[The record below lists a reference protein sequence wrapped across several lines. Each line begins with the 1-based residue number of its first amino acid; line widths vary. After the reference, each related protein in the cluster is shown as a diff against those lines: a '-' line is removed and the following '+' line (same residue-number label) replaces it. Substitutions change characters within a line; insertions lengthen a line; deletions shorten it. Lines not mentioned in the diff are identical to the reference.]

1 MYCIIRMEEIVK
13 MFDGYT
19 EKDVIMFHVKDF
31 MQLAKDIETS
41 HNELIDKRNKMKE
54 ELETIDKQII
64 SYKITFEVINELF
77 KKGQKLDLD
86 KIASSSVTPE
96 SASKIV
102 EQTEYTATSDS
113 KEESTDIKVTQ

>member
-1 MYCIIRMEEIVK
+1 